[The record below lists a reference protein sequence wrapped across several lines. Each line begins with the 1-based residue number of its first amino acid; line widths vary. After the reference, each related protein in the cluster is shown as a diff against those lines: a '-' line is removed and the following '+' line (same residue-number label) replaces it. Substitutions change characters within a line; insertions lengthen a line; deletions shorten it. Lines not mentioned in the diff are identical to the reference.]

1 MILIMLIAIL
11 AGTLVLAVI
20 LTALLCWVL
29 ATPAFCGGT
38 VALMWLILLLGGVL
52 IGGRDPRD
60 WPQRS
65 GRTESRPP
73 CSRKRGD
80 ADGCPGHSDSRGS
93 YLLGTERIHR
103 AARMGG
109 RQPVKP
115 PVLWSMQARP
125 GV

>member
-1 MILIMLIAIL
+1 MNLIILVAVL

-20 LTALLCWVL
+20 LTALLYWVKVI
-29 ATPAFCGGT
+29 TEFGMGV
-38 VALMWLILLLGGVL
+38 VALWLILLLGGVL
-52 IGGRDPRD
+52 IGGRDPRE

-65 GRTESRPP
+65 GRTGSRPP

-93 YLLGTERIHR
+93 YLLRTERIHR

>member
-1 MILIMLIAIL
+1 MNLIILVAVL

-20 LTALLCWVL
+20 LTALLYWVKVI
-29 ATPAFCGGT
+29 TEFGVGV
-38 VALMWLILLLGGVL
+38 VALWLILLLGGVL

-60 WPQRS
+60 SPQRA
-65 GRTESRPP
+65 GRTGSRPP

-93 YLLGTERIHR
+93 YLLRTERIHR